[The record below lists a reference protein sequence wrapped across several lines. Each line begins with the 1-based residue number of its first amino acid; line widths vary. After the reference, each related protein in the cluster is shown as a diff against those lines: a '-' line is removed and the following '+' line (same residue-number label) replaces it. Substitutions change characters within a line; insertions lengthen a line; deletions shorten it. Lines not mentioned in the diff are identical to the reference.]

1 MKHHTLILI
10 LLLIMSI
17 HSLNCFAEVKQ
28 VEASG
33 QNYTETYSDDVA
45 EKVIAEIYEWKAQP
59 GCKVKLPRDWE
70 KKIREGRLDEHVHK
84 QRYSYRNGCYKV
96 TDIYRFKDGDSV
108 TLKNEVRE

>member
-10 LLLIMSI
+10 FLLLIMSI
-17 HSLNCFAEVKQ
+17 NNHCFAEVKQ
-28 VEASG
+28 IEASG

-45 EKVIAEIYEWKAQP
+45 ENVIAEIYEWKAQL
-59 GCKVKLPRDWE
+59 GCKVKLPKNWE
-70 KKIREGRLDEHVHK
+70 KKIREGQLDEHVHK

-108 TLKNEVRE
+108 TVKNEFRE